1 MPSRHQDALN
11 VEIFSIICH
20 LFVELEAMKSK
31 RRKVTNVKEGS
42 CAFSFVK
49 QCSECQKTAYM

>member
-49 QCSECQKTAYM
+49 QCS